1 MSTMRMVNQRDMRNK
16 NRRLGLILALV
27 TLLYI
32 GAVIGFII
40 VY

>member
-1 MSTMRMVNQRDMRNK
+1 MVNQRDVRDENQ
-16 NRRLGLILALV
+16 RLGLILAAV

-40 VY
+40 IY

>member
-1 MSTMRMVNQRDMRNK
+1 MMNQHQTRDR
-16 NRRLGLILALV
+16 NRRLGLILAVV

-40 VY
+40 IY